1 MKRLK
6 TTGANAGGGGQF
18 CGGEG
23 RGQAETS
30 INGANGRSLAIAV
43 LILVT
48 MLMTIGFAGSA
59 AAVAGD
65 EEFTIVIPIDTVVF
79 ASEGSTT
86 VLATTPVGE
95 EFAGYVCSVA
105 TRAENQESVHPGN
118 DLIVESGS
126 SLVTLADV
134 EGTAGGVVVGEG
146 ELELGSEIVVSLI
159 MGPDAVFSA
168 GFEVHLVCSLA
179 QATTT
184 TIAATTTTTVAA
196 TTTTGEVG
204 STSVVSPPEET
215 PSTVDDSVGGT
226 VITNTTVADEVDDLV
241 VLPFTGSNA
250 GSLVAVATVTL
261 ALGGVLVVGA
271 RREETE

>member
-6 TTGANAGGGGQF
+6 STGVNAGGGAQLGVES
-18 CGGEG
+18 G
-23 RGQAETS
+23 
-30 INGANGRSLAIAV
+30 NGRLRLMNDAHGRTLAVTAV
-43 LILVT
+43 ILVT

-79 ASEGSTT
+79 APEGSTT
-86 VLATTPVGE
+86 VLATAPVGE
-95 EFAGYVCSVA
+95 AFAGHLCSVA

-126 SLVTLADV
+126 SLVTLEDV

-168 GFEVHLVCSLA
+168 GFEVHLVCTLA
-179 QATTT
+179 EVTTT
-184 TIAATTTTTVAA
+184 TIAATTTT
-196 TTTTGEVG
+196 EQVG
-204 STSVVSPPEET
+204 STSVVSPPET
-215 PSTVDDSVGGT
+215 SSTVDDSVGGT
-226 VITNTTVADEVDDLV
+226 VVTSTTVADEVDDLV
-241 VLPFTGSNA
+241 VLPFTGSNTGA
-250 GSLVAVATVTL
+250 LVVVASVTL

>member
-1 MKRLK
+1 MKSLK
-6 TTGANAGGGGQF
+6 TTGVVAGRGGGQPEF
-18 CGGEG
+18 SGKSF
-23 RGQAETS
+23 ETQL
-30 INGANGRSLAIAV
+30 LAIAAV
-43 LILVT
+43 ILLT
-48 MLMTIGFAGSA
+48 TLMTIGFAGPA
-59 AAVAGD
+59 AAVVGD

-79 ASEGSTT
+79 ALEGSTT

-126 SLVTLADV
+126 SVVTLEDV

-184 TIAATTTTTVAA
+184 TIAATTTTTIAV
-196 TTTTGEVG
+196 TTTTGGVG
-204 STSVVSPPEET
+204 STNVVSPPEET

-241 VLPFTGSNA
+241 VLPFTGRNA
-250 GSLVAVATVTL
+250 GSLVAVAIVTL

-271 RREETE
+271 RREDTE

>member
-6 TTGANAGGGGQF
+6 TTGVNAGGGGQI
-18 CGGEG
+18 GGGGG

-30 INGANGRSLAIAV
+30 MKGAYGRSLPITA

-79 ASEGSTT
+79 APEGSTT

-95 EFAGYVCSVA
+95 EFAGHVCSVA

-126 SLVTLADV
+126 SRVTLENV

-184 TIAATTTTTVAA
+184 TIAATTTT
-196 TTTTGEVG
+196 GEVG

-215 PSTVDDSVGGT
+215 TSTVDDSVGGT
-226 VITNTTVADEVDDLV
+226 VITSTTVADEVEDLV
-241 VLPFTGSNA
+241 VLPFTGPHDGA
-250 GSLVAVATVTL
+250 LLFLVGSAL
-261 ALGGVLVVGA
+261 ALTGILIVG
-271 RREETE
+271 RKREDSE

>member
-1 MKRLK
+1 MKSLK
-6 TTGANAGGGGQF
+6 TTWVVAGRGGGQPELSGKSF
-18 CGGEG
+18 DA
-23 RGQAETS
+23 R
-30 INGANGRSLAIAV
+30 LFAIAAV
-43 LILVT
+43 ILVT

-65 EEFTIVIPIDTVVF
+65 EEFTIVIPIDTLVL
-79 ASEGSTT
+79 APEGSTT

-95 EFAGYVCSVA
+95 EFAGRVCSVA

-126 SLVTLADV
+126 SLVTLEDV

-159 MGPDAVFSA
+159 MGPDGVFSA
-168 GFEVHLVCSLA
+168 GFDVHLVCTLA

-184 TIAATTTTTVAA
+184 TIAATTTTAQ
-196 TTTTGEVG
+196 VG
-204 STSVVSPPEET
+204 STSLVSPPEET

-226 VITNTTVADEVDDLV
+226 VITSTTVADEVEDLV
-241 VLPFTGSNA
+241 VLPFTGPHDGA
-250 GSLVAVATVTL
+250 LLFLVGSALAVTGIL
-261 ALGGVLVVGA
+261 IVG
-271 RREETE
+271 RKREDTE

>member
-1 MKRLK
+1 MKRLN
-6 TTGANAGGGGQF
+6 TTGVRAGGGG
-18 CGGEG
+18 
-23 RGQAETS
+23 GQAETS
-30 INGANGRSLAIAV
+30 VNGANRRSLSITA

-65 EEFTIVIPIDTVVF
+65 EEFTIVIPLDTVVT
-79 ASEGSTT
+79 APEGSTT
-86 VLATTPVGE
+86 VLATAPVGE
-95 EFAGYVCSVA
+95 EFAGHVCSVA

-126 SLVTLADV
+126 SLVTLENV

-168 GFEVHLVCSLA
+168 GFEVHLVCSPA

-184 TIAATTTTTVAA
+184 TIAATTTTTIAA
-196 TTTTGEVG
+196 TTTTEEVG

-215 PSTVDDSVGGT
+215 TSTVDDSVGGT
-226 VITNTTVADEVDDLV
+226 VITSSTVADEVEDLE
-241 VLPFTGSNA
+241 VLPFTGTNDA
-250 GSLVAVATVTL
+250 ALLFLVGSAL
-261 ALGGVLVVGA
+261 ALAGILVVGS
-271 RREETE
+271 RRGDTE